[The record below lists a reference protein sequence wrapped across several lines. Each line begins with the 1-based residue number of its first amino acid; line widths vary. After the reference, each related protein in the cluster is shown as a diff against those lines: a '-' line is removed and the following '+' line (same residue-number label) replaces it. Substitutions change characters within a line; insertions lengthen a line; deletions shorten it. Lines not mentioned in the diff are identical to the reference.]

1 MFYRSTRGD
10 EKTFSSVEAI
20 VKGIADDG
28 GLFVPVSFPELKIS
42 LEELLKLDYK
52 DIAFEVIHS
61 FFDEFTEE
69 ELKGAIDKAYG
80 KFSTPA
86 VAPVSKVGEE
96 FFLELYH
103 GPTFAFKDIAL
114 TLLPYLM
121 TMSAKKLKSDKEI
134 VILTATSGDT
144 GKAALEGFA
153 DVDGTRIIVFF
164 PEEGV
169 SEVQKLQMV
178 TQKGKNVSVVGI
190 EGNFDDAQR
199 GVKEILGNDS
209 LGELLS
215 RNNMAFSSANS
226 INIGRLVP
234 QIVYYFTSYSDLIK
248 KGEIKLGD
256 KLNFVVPS
264 GNFGN
269 ILAGYYAK
277 KLGLPINNLICAS
290 NKNRVLTDFLNSGT
304 YDKNREMYLTNSPS
318 MDILVS
324 SNLERYL
331 YEICDQNPTKTK
343 ELMEALNSN
352 GKYEIDDKM
361 KNNLK
366 NFFGGFCDEEST
378 LSAIKN
384 VYDEYDYLMD
394 THTAVAHHVYNQY
407 KTKHNDE
414 TKTVIVS
421 TASPFKF
428 AESVCKGLE
437 IEDKNLAEFDHIY
450 LLAEKTNTELPD
462 ALKELKNGVRIHK
475 NICGKNQL
483 DSEVKKFLGLGE

>member
-1 MFYRSTRGD
+1 MFYKSTRGD

-28 GLFVPVSFPELKIS
+28 GLFVPVEFPELKIS
-42 LEELLKLDYK
+42 LEDLIKLDYK
-52 DIAFEVIHS
+52 DIAFEVLHS
-61 FFDEFTEE
+61 FFDEFTAE
-69 ELKGAIDKAYG
+69 ELKAAIDKAYS
-80 KFSTPA
+80 KFSTP
-86 VAPVSKVGEE
+86 VIAPLEKVGDE

-121 TMSAKKLKSDKEI
+121 TTAAKKLNADKEI

-164 PEEGV
+164 PEDGV

-178 TQKGKNVSVVGI
+178 TQKGENVSVVGI

-199 GVKEILGNDS
+199 GVKEILGNE
-209 LGELLS
+209 ELKEELHKHS
-215 RNNMAFSSANS
+215 MSFSSANS

-234 QIVYYFTSYSDLIK
+234 QVVYYFTSYAELVK
-248 KGEIKLGD
+248 RGEIKFGD

-290 NKNRVLTDFLNSGT
+290 NKNKVLTDFMNTGI

-331 YEICDQNPTKTK
+331 FELSNHNPAKTK
-343 ELMEALNSN
+343 ELMDALNSN
-352 GKYEIDDKM
+352 GRYEIDEEM
-361 KNNLK
+361 RNNFK
-366 NFFGGFCDEEST
+366 NFFGGYCDEENT
-378 LSAIKN
+378 LTDIKD
-384 VYDEYDYLMD
+384 VYDKYGYLMD
-394 THTAVAHHVYNQY
+394 THTAVAHHVYNEY
-407 KTKHNDE
+407 KTANNDE
-414 TKTVIVS
+414 TKTVIIS

-428 AESVCKGLE
+428 AESVCKGLG
-437 IEDKNLAEFDHIY
+437 IEDKGLSEFDHIY
-450 LLAEKTNTELPD
+450 LLAEKTNTQLPK
-462 ALKELKNGVRIHK
+462 ALKELKDSERVHK
-475 NICGKNQL
+475 NLCGKDELVN
-483 DSEVKKFLGLGE
+483 EVKRFLGLGE

>member
-10 EKTFSSVEAI
+10 EKTYSSVEAI

-28 GLFVPVSFPELKIS
+28 GLFVPVGFPKLQIS
-42 LEELLKLDYK
+42 LEELIKLDYK

-61 FFDEFTEE
+61 FFDEFTSE
-69 ELKGAIDKAYG
+69 ELKDAINKAYS
-80 KFSTPA
+80 KFSTPV
-86 VAPVSKVGEE
+86 VAPIEKVGEE
-96 FFLELYH
+96 YFLELYH

-121 TMSAKKLKSDKEI
+121 TTSVKKLNADKEI

-199 GVKEILGNDS
+199 GVKEILGND
-209 LGELLS
+209 ELREKLDKH
-215 RNNMAFSSANS
+215 NMSFSSANS

-234 QIVYYFTSYSDLIK
+234 QVVYYFTSYSELVNR
-248 KGEIKLGD
+248 GEIKFGD
-256 KLNFVVPS
+256 KINFVVPS

-290 NKNRVLTDFLNSGT
+290 NKNKVLTDFINTGI
-304 YDKNREMYLTNSPS
+304 YDRNREMYLTNSPS

-331 YEICDQNPTKTK
+331 NEICEQDPVKTK
-343 ELMEALNSN
+343 ELMDALNSN
-352 GKYEIDDKM
+352 GRYEIDDKM
-361 KNNLK
+361 KNNFK

-378 LSAIKN
+378 LSAIKD
-384 VYDEYDYLMD
+384 VYEKYGYLMD
-394 THTAVAHHVYNQY
+394 THTAVAHHVYNEY
-407 KTKHNDE
+407 KTKNNDE

-437 IEDKNLAEFDHIY
+437 IEDSSLSEFDHIY
-450 LLAEKTNTELPD
+450 LLAEKTNTELPK
-462 ALKELKNGVRIHK
+462 ALKELKDAGRVHK
-475 NICGKNQL
+475 NLCGKNEL
-483 DSEVKKFLGLGE
+483 VNEVKKFLGLGE

>member
-28 GLFVPVSFPELKIS
+28 GLFVPVGFPQLKIS
-42 LEELLKLDYK
+42 LEELIKLDYK

-61 FFDEFTEE
+61 FFDEFTAE
-69 ELKGAIDKAYG
+69 ELKGAINKAYS
-80 KFSTPA
+80 KFSTPV
-86 VAPVSKVGEE
+86 VAPIEKVGDE
-96 FFLELYH
+96 FFLELYN

-121 TMSAKKLKSDKEI
+121 TLSVKKLNADKEI

-153 DVDGTRIIVFF
+153 DVNGTRIIVFF

-178 TQKGKNVSVVGI
+178 TQKGNNVSVVGI

-199 GVKEILGNDS
+199 GVKEILGNDV
-209 LGELLS
+209 LKAELD
-215 RNNMAFSSANS
+215 NHNMSFSSANS

-234 QIVYYFTSYSDLIK
+234 QIVYYFTSYSELVK
-248 KGEIKLGD
+248 RGEIKFGD

-277 KLGLPINNLICAS
+277 KLGLPINNLVCAS
-290 NKNRVLTDFLNSGT
+290 NKNRVLTDFINTGV
-304 YDKNREMYLTNSPS
+304 YDRNREMYLTNSPS

-331 YEICDQNPTKTK
+331 YEICEQDPVKTK
-343 ELMEALNSN
+343 KLMEALNSN
-352 GKYEIDDKM
+352 GRYEIDEKM

-366 NFFGGFCDEEST
+366 NFFGGYCDEDNT
-378 LSAIKN
+378 LKAIKN
-384 VYDEYDYLMD
+384 VYDEYGYLMD
-394 THTAVAHHVYNQY
+394 THTAVAHYVYNEY
-407 KTKHNDE
+407 KTKNNDE
-414 TKTVIVS
+414 SKTVIVS

-437 IEDKNLAEFDHIY
+437 IENSSLSEFDHIY
-450 LLAEKTNTELPD
+450 LLAEKTNTELPK
-462 ALKELKNGVRIHK
+462 ALKELKGAERVHK
-475 NICGKNQL
+475 NICGKNEL
-483 DSEVKKFLGLGE
+483 VNEVKKFLGLGE

>member
-1 MFYRSTRGD
+1 MLYKSTRGD

-28 GLFVPVSFPELKIS
+28 GLFVPVAFPKLQVS

-52 DIAFEVIHS
+52 EIAYKVIHS
-61 FFDEFTEE
+61 FFDEFSEE
-69 ELKGAIDKAYG
+69 ELKDAIDKAYG
-80 KFSTPA
+80 KFSTLE
-86 VAPVSKVGEE
+86 VAPIKKVGDE
-96 FFLELYH
+96 FLLELFH

-121 TMSAKKLKSDKEI
+121 TLSAKKINQNKDI

-164 PEEGV
+164 PEYGV

-199 GVKEILGNDS
+199 GVKEILGADT
-209 LGELLS
+209 LKRELE
-215 RNNMAFSSANS
+215 NHNMAFSSANS

-234 QIVYYFTSYSDLIK
+234 QVVYYFTSYSDLLK
-248 KGEIKLGD
+248 RGEIKFGD

-290 NKNRVLTDFLNSGT
+290 NKNKVLTDFLNSGV
-304 YDKNREMYLTNSPS
+304 YDKNREMFLTNSPS

-331 YEICDQNPTKTK
+331 YEICNHDTSKTK
-343 ELMEALNSN
+343 ELMDALNSN
-352 GKYEIDDKM
+352 GKYEIDESM
-361 KNNLK
+361 KSNLK

-378 LSAIKN
+378 LKAIKE
-384 VYDEYDYLMD
+384 VYDEYGYLMD
-394 THTAVAHHVYNQY
+394 THTAVAHYVYREY
-407 KTKHNDE
+407 KDKNNDD
-414 TKTVIVS
+414 TKTVIIS

-437 IEDKNLAEFDHIY
+437 IEDSNLAEFDHIY
-450 LLAEKTNTELPD
+450 LLAEKTNTDLPV
-462 ALKELKNGVRIHK
+462 ALKELKDGVRIHK
-475 NICGKNQL
+475 NICGKNEL
-483 DSEVKKFLGLGE
+483 ASEVKKFLGLGE